1 MQIVDLF
8 HNCFHTIFVIATI
21 YLPLLFQHSIFFV
34 IATFYLSLVIATFYL
49 SFVLATFDISFH
61 YFNILSFFR
70 YCNILSCFRMDYKRS
85 MNLTLFTLYYIS
97 CYSEKFVCKWKLKC
111 FTFQVVGLIK
121 DLSIYFKKNTSFL
134 SLQMRNKSEMS
145 FCIICILA
153 YMYYN

>member
-8 HNCFHTIFVIATI
+8 HNCFHTIFVIAAI

-70 YCNILSCFRMDYKRS
+70 YCNILSFFSHGLQTFYELDFCF
-85 MNLTLFTLYYIS
+85 LYTIS
-97 CYSEKFVCKWKLKC
+97 HAIVKSSYANE
-111 FTFQVVGLIK
+111 
-121 DLSIYFKKNTSFL
+121 
-134 SLQMRNKSEMS
+134 NKMFHFPSRGV
-145 FCIICILA
+145 
-153 YMYYN
+153 N